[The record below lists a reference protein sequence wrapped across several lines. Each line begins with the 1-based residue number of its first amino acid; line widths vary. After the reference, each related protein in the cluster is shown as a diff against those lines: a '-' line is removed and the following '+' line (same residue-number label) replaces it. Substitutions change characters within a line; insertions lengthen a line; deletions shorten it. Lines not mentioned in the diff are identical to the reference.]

1 MNTRIK
7 IVKEY
12 LKTNSNLQI
21 INEESSYIDIVT
33 SEMAA
38 IISEYCLAKDLFVF
52 KINVS
57 EKSFLKFQVYMK
69 KVHNYNKISDR
80 ILTFFN
86 MKNLVEDD
94 ENILVFLRKYV
105 IDEEQLEKFVK
116 DLVQF
121 FRWFDENKQTI
132 AIYKEKI
139 GEPSKDAVSFPQIDL
154 QNGAHVFSISF
165 RKKLQ
170 R

>member
-1 MNTRIK
+1 MNSRIK

-21 INEESSYIDIVT
+21 INEESSYIDIVS

-38 IISEYCLAKDLFVF
+38 IISEYCLPKDLFVF

-94 ENILVFLRKYV
+94 ENILVFSRKYV
-105 IDEEQLEKFVK
+105 IDEEQLEKY
-116 DLVQF
+116 
-121 FRWFDENKQTI
+121 I
-132 AIYKEKI
+132 I
-139 GEPSKDAVSFPQIDL
+139 
-154 QNGAHVFSISF
+154 
-165 RKKLQ
+165 KKLIGYFELEVGPY
-170 R
+170 RNLIYLMKSLLICLNM

>member
-1 MNTRIK
+1 MNSRIK

-21 INEESSYIDIVT
+21 INEKSSYIDIV
-33 SEMAA
+33 SREMAA
-38 IISEYCLAKDLFVF
+38 IISEYCLPKDLFVF

-86 MKNLVEDD
+86 TENLVEDD
-94 ENILVFLRKYV
+94 ENIMVFSKKYV
-105 IDEEQLEKFVK
+105 INEDQLENYIMKK
-116 DLVQF
+116 LIGF
-121 FRWFDENKQTI
+121 FELEVSP
-132 AIYKEKI
+132 YKELINLMKTLLPLYLDTKI
-139 GEPSKDAVSFPQIDL
+139 HLID
-154 QNGAHVFSISF
+154 N
-165 RKKLQ
+165 KK
-170 R
+170 

>member
-1 MNTRIK
+1 MNSRIK

-21 INEESSYIDIVT
+21 INEESSYIDIVS

-38 IISEYCLAKDLFVF
+38 IISEYCLPKDLFVF

-94 ENILVFLRKYV
+94 ENILVFSRKYV
-105 IDEEQLEKFVK
+105 IDEEQLEKY
-116 DLVQF
+116 
-121 FRWFDENKQTI
+121 I
-132 AIYKEKI
+132 I
-139 GEPSKDAVSFPQIDL
+139 
-154 QNGAHVFSISF
+154 
-165 RKKLQ
+165 KKLIGYFELEVGPY
-170 R
+170 RNLIYLMKSLLPLLFTVKK

>member
-1 MNTRIK
+1 MNSRIK

-21 INEESSYIDIVT
+21 INEESSYIDIVS

-38 IISEYCLAKDLFVF
+38 IISEYCLPKDLFVF

-94 ENILVFLRKYV
+94 ENILVFSRKYV
-105 IDEEQLEKFVK
+105 IDEEQLEKY
-116 DLVQF
+116 
-121 FRWFDENKQTI
+121 I
-132 AIYKEKI
+132 I
-139 GEPSKDAVSFPQIDL
+139 
-154 QNGAHVFSISF
+154 
-165 RKKLQ
+165 KKLIGYFELEVGPY
-170 R
+170 RNLINLMKSLLICLNM

>member
-1 MNTRIK
+1 MNSRIK

-21 INEESSYIDIVT
+21 INEESSYIDIVS
-33 SEMAA
+33 SEIAA
-38 IISEYCLAKDLFVF
+38 IISEYCLPKDLFVF

-94 ENILVFLRKYV
+94 ENILVFSRKYV
-105 IDEEQLEKFVK
+105 IDEEQLEKY
-116 DLVQF
+116 
-121 FRWFDENKQTI
+121 I
-132 AIYKEKI
+132 I
-139 GEPSKDAVSFPQIDL
+139 
-154 QNGAHVFSISF
+154 
-165 RKKLQ
+165 KKLIGYFELEVGPY
-170 R
+170 RNLIYLMKSLLPLLFTVKK

>member
-1 MNTRIK
+1 MNSRIK

-21 INEESSYIDIVT
+21 INEESSYIDIVS

-38 IISEYCLAKDLFVF
+38 IISEYCLPKDLFVF
-52 KINVS
+52 KINVC

-94 ENILVFLRKYV
+94 ENILVFSRKYV
-105 IDEEQLEKFVK
+105 IDEEQLEKY
-116 DLVQF
+116 
-121 FRWFDENKQTI
+121 I
-132 AIYKEKI
+132 I
-139 GEPSKDAVSFPQIDL
+139 
-154 QNGAHVFSISF
+154 
-165 RKKLQ
+165 KKLIGYFELEVGPY
-170 R
+170 RNLINLMKTLLPLLVTVKK

>member
-21 INEESSYIDIVT
+21 SNEEWDRVD
-33 SEMAA
+33 
-38 IISEYCLAKDLFVF
+38 IISIEIETLVSEFNLPKDLFVF

-57 EKSFLKFQVYMK
+57 EKNFLKIQVYMK

-86 MKNLVEDD
+86 TENIVEDD
-94 ENILVFLRKYV
+94 ETIIVFSQKYV
-105 IDEEQLEKFVK
+105 IDECQL
-116 DLVQF
+116 
-121 FRWFDENKQTI
+121 
-132 AIYKEKI
+132 
-139 GEPSKDAVSFPQIDL
+139 GEYLF
-154 QNGAHVFSISF
+154 
-165 RKKLQ
+165 KKLIGYFEFEMGTY
-170 R
+170 RNLINLMKSLLPLLFTVKK

>member
-1 MNTRIK
+1 MNSRIK

-21 INEESSYIDIVT
+21 INEESSYIDIVS

-38 IISEYCLAKDLFVF
+38 IISEYCLPKDLFVF

-94 ENILVFLRKYV
+94 ENILVFSRKYV
-105 IDEEQLEKFVK
+105 IDEEQLEKYI
-116 DLVQF
+116 L
-121 FRWFDENKQTI
+121 
-132 AIYKEKI
+132 
-139 GEPSKDAVSFPQIDL
+139 
-154 QNGAHVFSISF
+154 
-165 RKKLQ
+165 KKLIGYFELEVGPY
-170 R
+170 RNLIYLMKSLLPLLFTVKK

>member
-1 MNTRIK
+1 MNSRIK

-21 INEESSYIDIVT
+21 INEESSYIDIVS

-38 IISEYCLAKDLFVF
+38 IISEYCLPKDLFVF

-94 ENILVFLRKYV
+94 ENILVFSRKYV
-105 IDEEQLEKFVK
+105 IDEEQLEKY
-116 DLVQF
+116 
-121 FRWFDENKQTI
+121 I
-132 AIYKEKI
+132 I
-139 GEPSKDAVSFPQIDL
+139 
-154 QNGAHVFSISF
+154 
-165 RKKLQ
+165 KKLIGYFELEVGPY
-170 R
+170 RNLISLMKSLLPLLFTVKK